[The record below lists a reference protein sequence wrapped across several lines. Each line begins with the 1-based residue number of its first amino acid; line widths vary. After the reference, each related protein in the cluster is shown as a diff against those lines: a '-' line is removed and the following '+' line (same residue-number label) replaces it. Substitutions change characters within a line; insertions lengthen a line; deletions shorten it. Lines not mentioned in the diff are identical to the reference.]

1 MFILSK
7 MLVKPTKRW
16 YSLKECVSVKSEKEL
31 SSLDSKLAFYIVK
44 RVLLAL
50 FTVFL
55 VITITFFVMKAI
67 PGGPFLSEKS
77 PSPEVMAQLEAKY
90 GLDKSIFE
98 QYTTYLKGVLQ
109 FDFGPSIKNRG
120 RNVTDLILEGFK
132 TSGKLGIIAA
142 GVAIAFGLTMGA
154 LAAVFHDKVLDKVIM
169 VLSTASVAM
178 PSFVIATILL
188 LAFCV
193 KIPIFPS
200 NGSTAAGLVLPVIAL
215 SLYPM
220 AYITRLTRSSM
231 LDVLGQDYIRT
242 ARAKGVSPV
251 KVIFKHS
258 LKNAVTPVITYVGP
272 MIAYILTGSL
282 VVEQIFVVPGIG
294 KFFFSSII
302 NRDYPMVMGTT
313 IFLATIMVIMTL
325 ISDICYKIFDPRVD
339 LS

>member
-1 MFILSK
+1 M
-7 MLVKPTKRW
+7 RA
-16 YSLKECVSVKSEKEL
+16 
-31 SSLDSKLAFYIVK
+31 LDVKLAFYIIK
-44 RVLLAL
+44 RVLLAI
-50 FTVFL
+50 FTIFL
-55 VITITFFVMKAI
+55 VITITFFTMKAI
-67 PGGPFLSEKS
+67 PGGPFLSEKA
-77 PSPEVMAQLEAKY
+77 PSEAVTRQLEAKY
-90 GLDKSIFE
+90 GLDKPIME
-98 QYTTYLKGVLQ
+98 QYTTYLKDVLR

-120 RNVTDLILEGFK
+120 RDVSDLILEGFK
-132 TSGKLGIIAA
+132 TSGKLGLEAA
-142 GVAIAFGLTMGA
+142 ALSIVLGLVIGS
-154 LAAVFHDKVLDKVIM
+154 LAAVFHNKWIDKLIM
-169 VLSTASVAM
+169 VLSTGSVAM

-188 LAFCV
+188 LVFCV
-193 KIPIFPS
+193 YWPLFPP
-200 NGSTAAGLVLPVIAL
+200 NGSTAAGLVLPVISL

-242 ARAKGVSPV
+242 ARAKGVSPA

-282 VVEQIFVVPGIG
+282 VVENIFSVPGIG
-294 KFFFSSII
+294 NYFFSSII

-325 ISDICYKIFDPRVD
+325 LSDIAYKIFDPRVD

>member
-1 MFILSK
+1 MS
-7 MLVKPTKRW
+7 
-16 YSLKECVSVKSEKEL
+16 
-31 SSLDSKLAFYIVK
+31 SKLAFYIGK
-44 RVLLAL
+44 RILLAL
-50 FTVFL
+50 LSVFL

-77 PSPEVMAQLEAKY
+77 PSAAVTAQLEAKY
-90 GLDKSIFE
+90 GLDKPVFE

-120 RNVTDLILEGFK
+120 RNVTDLMMEGFK
-132 TSGKLGIIAA
+132 TSGLLGIEAA
-142 GVAIAFGLTMGA
+142 AIAIVLGLVFGS
-154 LAAVFHDKVLDKVIM
+154 LAAVFHNKWVDKLIM
-169 VLSTASVAM
+169 VLSTGSVAI

-193 KIPIFPS
+193 WIPIFPP
-200 NGSTAAGLVLPVIAL
+200 NGSTAAGLVLPVVSL

-251 KVIFKHS
+251 LVIFKHS

-282 VVEQIFVVPGIG
+282 VVENIFSVPGIG
-294 KFFFSSII
+294 NYFYSSII

-313 IFLATIMVIMTL
+313 IFLATLMVIMTL
-325 ISDICYKIFDPRVD
+325 LSDIAYKVFDPRVD
-339 LS
+339 LG